1 MPVAEILAGIALVKS
16 SVDFIK
22 SNIDTCKDI
31 GEIGGAIDGLL
42 RGQQDV
48 NKKQGKRGLGVREQF
63 DTSHIARE
71 TIDAKIAAEQLQ
83 EVANMVNL
91 RFGPN
96 TWKEILEERARRIAE
111 QKEAIRLAKIEKAK
125 ADKELWADVK
135 MALAVIGA
143 VIGMMCLYRW
153 GNLLFTMTHAFL
165 LILYLGGKI
174 ISQDMHFYSVDNCKY
189 YAERLNNQPPVPNR
203 MAGEDQPKTRKYIAV
218 CEPRKVDPKRVSIY
232 K

>member
-31 GEIGGAIDGLL
+31 GEIGGAIDDLL
-42 RGQQDV
+42 RGKDQV

-71 TIDAKIAAEQLQ
+71 TIDAKLAAEQLQ
-83 EVANMVNL
+83 EVANMINL

-111 QKEAIRLAKIEKAK
+111 QKEAEKQARIEQAK
-125 ADKELWADVK
+125 ADKELWEDVK
-135 MALAVIGA
+135 MVFAVIGA
-143 VIGMMCLYRW
+143 IIGMVVC
-153 GNLLFTMTHAFL
+153 
-165 LILYLGGKI
+165 IGGAI
-174 ISQDMHFYSVDNCKY
+174 YYSQ
-189 YAERLNNQPPVPNR
+189 
-203 MAGEDQPKTRKYIAV
+203 
-218 CEPRKVDPKRVSIY
+218 
-232 K
+232 

>member
-1 MPVAEILAGIALVKS
+1 MPVAEILAGISLVKA

-42 RGQQDV
+42 RGKDEV
-48 NKKQGKRGLGVREQF
+48 NKKQAKRGLGVKEQF
-63 DTSHIARE
+63 DTTHIARE
-71 TIDAKIAAEQLQ
+71 TIDAKLAAEKMQ
-83 EVANMVNL
+83 EVANMVNM

-135 MALAVIGA
+135 MTLAVIGA
-143 VIGMMCLYRW
+143 VIGMC
-153 GNLLFTMTHAFL
+153 AC
-165 LILYLGGKI
+165 IGGAI
-174 ISQDMHFYSVDNCKY
+174 YYSQ
-189 YAERLNNQPPVPNR
+189 
-203 MAGEDQPKTRKYIAV
+203 
-218 CEPRKVDPKRVSIY
+218 
-232 K
+232 

>member
-1 MPVAEILAGIALVKS
+1 MPIAEILAGIALVKS

-42 RGQQDV
+42 RGQQEV
-48 NKKQGKRGLGVREQF
+48 NKKQGKRGLGVKEQF
-63 DTSHIARE
+63 DTTHIARE

-111 QKEAIRLAKIEKAK
+111 QKEYEKQQRIAKIK

-135 MALAVIGA
+135 MVFAVIGA
-143 VIGMMCLYRW
+143 IIGMVVC
-153 GNLLFTMTHAFL
+153 
-165 LILYLGGKI
+165 IGGAI
-174 ISQDMHFYSVDNCKY
+174 YYSQ
-189 YAERLNNQPPVPNR
+189 
-203 MAGEDQPKTRKYIAV
+203 
-218 CEPRKVDPKRVSIY
+218 
-232 K
+232 